1 MTHRSTVPRP
11 RSGLLR
17 LVLFAGALA
26 GCLLFSATPSVERA
40 SAKQGSLAITSP
52 EKSAKVAGRMKL
64 TVRASRA
71 YRRVRFGLDGRR
83 LWVDRKFPF
92 TFRKSE
98 YLDTRR
104 LKRGKHRIWV
114 GGRRRNGDLN
124 RVSRVF
130 HVQHRRKRRRHR
142 SNAPPPPAPVCTDS
156 TDNDGD
162 GPADFPADPGCS
174 SGTDND
180 ETNAPPPPPPSGTCG
195 GIPVVR
201 GTFNDSIAP
210 PFIRTHAAAPDRI
223 TRVTSP
229 VAEGSHA
236 GRFEVRPG
244 DVAAEGNRAEVV
256 VTFYNSSSNPG
267 FVEGAEGWVC
277 SWVYIPDG
285 TATTSGWRIIQQQ
298 TGNGLGSP
306 PVATFLDT
314 NPLSFR
320 IGHGDS
326 STTDWRSAPIERN
339 RWYHIATH
347 LRASSNPSV
356 GFVEVH
362 LNGQI
367 QTLTSGQARRYRV
380 TRENNRAH
388 TFVGLYR
395 SSSVGQTDVLYQD
408 NIVVA
413 AP

>member
-1 MTHRSTVPRP
+1 M
-11 RSGLLR
+11 LL
-17 LVLFAGALA
+17 AGAVA
-26 GCLLFSATPSVERA
+26 GCLLLSATLSVERA
-40 SAKQGSLAITSP
+40 SAKKRSLAITSP
-52 EKSAKVAGRMKL
+52 KKSAKVKGRMKV
-64 TVRASRA
+64 TIHASRA
-71 YRRVRFGLDGRR
+71 YKRVGFALDGRR
-83 LWVDRKFPF
+83 LWLDREFPF
-92 TFRKSE
+92 KFRKTA

-104 LKRGKHRIWV
+104 LKRGKHRIRV

-130 HVQHRRKRRRHR
+130 HVERRRRRPGRR
-142 SNAPPPPAPVCTDS
+142 SNPPPPPAPV
-156 TDNDGD
+156 
-162 GPADFPADPGCS
+162 
-174 SGTDND
+174 ND
-180 ETNAPPPPPPSGTCG
+180 ETNAPPPPSPLSGGTCG

-201 GTFNDSIAP
+201 GTFNDSIDP
-210 PFIRTHAAAPDRI
+210 PFIRTHAEAPDRI

-256 VTFYNSSSNPG
+256 VTFYNSASNPG
-267 FVEGAEGWVC
+267 FAEGAEGWVC

-285 TATTSGWRIIQQQ
+285 TATTSGWRIIHQQ

-326 STTDWRSAPIERN
+326 STTDWRSAPIARN
-339 RWYHIATH
+339 RWYHLATH

-356 GFVEVH
+356 GFVEVY

-367 QTLTSGQARRYRV
+367 QTLMNGQTRRYRV

-395 SSSVGQTDVLYQD
+395 SDSVGQTDVLYHD

-413 AP
+413 GP

>member
-1 MTHRSTVPRP
+1 MPP
-11 RSGLLR
+11 SGLLG
-17 LVLFAGALA
+17 LVLLAGALA
-26 GCLLFSATPSVERA
+26 GCLLLSAERA

-52 EKSAKVAGRMKL
+52 EKSAKVGARIKL

-71 YRRVRFGLDGRR
+71 YRRVRFRLDGRR

-92 TFRKSE
+92 TFRRSS
-98 YLDTRR
+98 YLDTSR
-104 LKRGKHRIWV
+104 LKRGKHRILV
-114 GGRRRNGDLN
+114 GGRRRNGALN

-130 HVQHRRKRRRHR
+130 SIQHRRKTPRHR
-142 SNAPPPPAPVCTDS
+142 STPPPPFASVCTDGS
-156 TDNDGD
+156 DNDGD
-162 GPADFPADPGCS
+162 GLTDFRADPGCS

-180 ETNAPPPPPPSGTCG
+180 ETNAPPPPPLPASGTCG
-195 GIPVVR
+195 GTPVVR

-210 PFIRTHAAAPDRI
+210 PFIRTHAEAADRI

-256 VTFYNSSSNPG
+256 VTFHNSASNPC
-267 FVEGAEGWVC
+267 FAEGAEGWVC

-314 NPLSFR
+314 NPLRFR
-320 IGHGDS
+320 IGHGSS
-326 STTDWRSAPIERN
+326 STTDWTSAPIERN
-339 RWYHIATH
+339 RWYRLATR

-356 GFVEVH
+356 GFVEVY

-367 QTLTSGQARRYRV
+367 QTLTNGQTRRYRV
-380 TRENNRAH
+380 TREHNRAH

-395 SSSVGQTDVLYQD
+395 SNSVSQTDVVYHD
-408 NIVVA
+408 DIVIGR
-413 AP
+413 PW

>member
-1 MTHRSTVPRP
+1 MTHRSTVRRP
-11 RSGLLR
+11 PSGLPR
-17 LVLFAGALA
+17 LVLLAGALA
-26 GCLLFSATPSVERA
+26 GCLLLSATLSIGRA

-52 EKSAKVAGRMKL
+52 QKSAKVGGRMNL
-64 TVRASRA
+64 NVRASRA
-71 YRRVRFGLDGRR
+71 YKRVGFRLDGRR

-92 TFRKSE
+92 TFRKSS
-98 YLDTRR
+98 YLDTSR
-104 LKRGKHRIWV
+104 LKRGKHRIVV
-114 GGRRRNGDLN
+114 GGRRRNGELN

-130 HVQHRRKRRRHR
+130 IVQRRRKRPRHR
-142 SNAPPPPAPVCTDS
+142 SNPPPPRALTDNDGTTPPPPAPLS
-156 TDNDGD
+156 
-162 GPADFPADPGCS
+162 
-174 SGTDND
+174 
-180 ETNAPPPPPPSGTCG
+180 SGTCG
-195 GIPVVR
+195 GTPVVR

-223 TRVTSP
+223 TAVTSP

-256 VTFYNSSSNPG
+256 VTFHNSASNPG
-267 FVEGAEGWVC
+267 FAEGAEGWVC

-298 TGNGLGSP
+298 TGNGVGSP

-314 NPLSFR
+314 NPLRFR
-320 IGHGDS
+320 IGHGNS
-326 STTDWRSAPIERN
+326 STTDWTSAPIERN
-339 RWYHIATH
+339 RWYRVATH

-356 GFVEVH
+356 GFVEVY

-367 QTLTSGQARRYRV
+367 QTLTGGQTRRYRV
-380 TRENNRAH
+380 TREHNRAH

-395 SSSVGQTDVLYQD
+395 SSSVPQTDVVYHD
-408 NIVVA
+408 DIVIGR
-413 AP
+413 PE